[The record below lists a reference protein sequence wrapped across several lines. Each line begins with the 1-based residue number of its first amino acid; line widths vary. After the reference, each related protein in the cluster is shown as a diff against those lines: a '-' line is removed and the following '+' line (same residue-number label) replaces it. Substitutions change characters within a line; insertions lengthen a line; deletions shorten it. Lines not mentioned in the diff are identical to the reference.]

1 VKPIPGGTFT
11 IPEGGPE
18 RLDAIVG
25 GDSGPLWA
33 FMVATGGLGV
43 SIQELFALLDCPMDA
58 GPMLGEWAVEYHGDD
73 FEAGRVYTVTAEFLD
88 VREKEGRSGRFDL
101 ARMRAEIAGAAT
113 VDFTYVLPRR

>member
-1 VKPIPGGTFT
+1 VKALPGGTFT

-43 SIQELFALLDCPMDA
+43 SIEELFALFDCTMAD
-58 GPMLGEWAVEYHGDD
+58 GPMLGEWACEYHAG
-73 FEAGRVYTVTAEFLD
+73 FEAGETYTVRAEIVD
-88 VREKEGRSGRFDL
+88 QQAKEGRSGRFDL
-101 ARMRAEIAGAAT
+101 VRMEAEIEGVAT
-113 VDFTYVLPRR
+113 CRFTYVVPRR